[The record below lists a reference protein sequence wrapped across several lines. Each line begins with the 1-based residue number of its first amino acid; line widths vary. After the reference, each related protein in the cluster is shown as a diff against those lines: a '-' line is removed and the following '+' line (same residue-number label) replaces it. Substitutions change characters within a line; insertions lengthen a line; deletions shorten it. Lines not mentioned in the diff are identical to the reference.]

1 MPPKQATQSLC
12 LSACTHDRTEGNRV
26 GARRPSRHACRG
38 AGARTRSS
46 SRQVASTRLWQDTRC
61 VRVTIFS
68 LTRAWYRMRACA
80 AAPAQPRRPA
90 QRASPAPSAAM
101 EAARMKS
108 GALAPAVPPAGPSA
122 DPHVAATHGTSS
134 RTWPLH
140 SSSIP
145 MAGAL
150 APARRRPVAER
161 LHAMHV
167 AAPGAA
173 AVTAVG
179 RARGCGNDPVRLYGI
194 VKHRCSGQ
202 PSASATWM
210 CA

>member
-1 MPPKQATQSLC
+1 MPGGRGAHAQQLAAGGLHAALAGHALREGDHLFAHARLVQDARLRRRPR
-12 LSACTHDRTEGNRV
+12 SAPAPCPTRLAGALRCHGGGAYKKR
-26 GARRPSRHACRG
+26 GAR
-38 AGARTRSS
+38 AG
-46 SRQVASTRLWQDTRC
+46 
-61 VRVTIFS
+61 
-68 LTRAWYRMRACA
+68 RATGG
-80 AAPAQPRRPA
+80 PFRRPA
-90 QRASPAPSAAM
+90 RRSNPWDQQQNLASPQQQHSDG
-101 EAARMKS
+101 RCS
-108 GALAPAVPPAGPSA
+108 
-122 DPHVAATHGTSS
+122 GTS
-134 RTWPLH
+134 TTT
-140 SSSIP
+140 
-145 MAGAL
+145 AA
-150 APARRRPVAER
+150 VAER